1 MTQGAASSAG
11 TALYAIMGC
20 FHFIGAANIIGRAQ
34 PPIEAKVD
42 GPMSRLASALEAG
55 EFVVTT
61 ELNPPKGTSLAPLFA
76 KAETLRSRVHAFNL
90 TDSHTAR
97 MTMSPFAVAHLLLDR
112 GFEPILQVTCRDRNR
127 LALQAD
133 LLGAHVLGTENV
145 LCMTGDDPTVGDHPQ
160 AKPVFDLEAIG
171 LLKAIDSLRSGTDAS
186 GNALKSLPAFY
197 AGAVVNPGAPDL
209 DKELRRMEEK
219 IEAGASFFQT
229 QAVYD
234 PVSFER
240 FMQAADRH
248 GVPIIAGFIMLKS
261 GNMARRF
268 NKVPGIDIPV
278 TMIEEL
284 DRADDKRGKSA
295 ETASRAIGKIAP
307 MCQGVHIIAVG
318 WESLIPDVLDDA
330 GISKPRA
337 MPIEGSAGFA

>member
-1 MTQGAASSAG
+1 M
-11 TALYAIMGC
+11 
-20 FHFIGAANIIGRAQ
+20 
-34 PPIEAKVD
+34 
-42 GPMSRLASALEAG
+42 
-55 EFVVTT
+55 TT

-76 KAETLRSRVHAFNL
+76 KAETLRDVVHAFNL

-112 GFEPILQVTCRDRNR
+112 GFEPILQVACRDRNR

-133 LLGAHVLGTENV
+133 LLGAHALGVENV
-145 LCMTGDDPTVGDHPQ
+145 LCMTGDDPAVGDHPQ
-160 AKPVFDLEAIG
+160 AKPVFDLEAIA
-171 LLKAIDSLRSGTDAS
+171 LLRAIDSMRSGTDAS
-186 GNALKSLPAFY
+186 GNTLKGSPDFY

-240 FMQAADRH
+240 FMQAAGRH
-248 GVPIIAGFIMLKS
+248 AVPIIAGFIMLKS

-268 NKVPGIDIPV
+268 NAVPGIDIPER
-278 TMIEEL
+278 MIEEL
-284 DRADDKRGKSA
+284 DRADDKRTTSVEMA
-295 ETASRAIGKIAP
+295 ARVIGELAP

-318 WESLIPDVLDDA
+318 WESLIPEVLEA
-330 GISKPRA
+330 SGISKRLA
-337 MPIEGSAGFA
+337 AQIDG

>member
-1 MTQGAASSAG
+1 M
-11 TALYAIMGC
+11 LC
-20 FHFIGAANIIGRAQ
+20 FQFTGSTNIIVRVQ
-34 PPIEAKVD
+34 PPTEAKVD
-42 GPMSRLASALEAG
+42 ALLSRLAGALDSG
-55 EFVVTT
+55 KFVVTT
-61 ELNPPKGTSLAPLFA
+61 ELNPPKGTSLASLFA
-76 KAETLRSRVHAFNL
+76 KAETLRGSVHAFNL

-133 LLGAHVLGTENV
+133 LLGAHSLGIENL
-145 LCMTGDDPTVGDHPQ
+145 LCMTGDDPTVGDHPE
-160 AKPVFDLEAIG
+160 AKPVFDLEAIA
-171 LLKAIDSLRSGTDAS
+171 LLRAIDSLRSGTDSS
-186 GNALKSLPAFY
+186 GNALKGSPDFC

-219 IEAGASFFQT
+219 IEAGASFFQI

-234 PVSFER
+234 SVSFER
-240 FMQAADRH
+240 FMQAAGEH

-268 NKVPGIDIPV
+268 NGVPGIEIPEP
-278 TMIEEL
+278 MIEEL
-284 DRADDKRGKSA
+284 DRADDRRTTSVEMA
-295 ETASRAIGKIAP
+295 ARVIGDIAP

-318 WESLIPDVLDDA
+318 WESLIPDVLDASGVATCLAAQID
-330 GISKPRA
+330 
-337 MPIEGSAGFA
+337 GSATLV